1 MLSSASDVDN
11 TDKRAGGAGCA
22 TSAMQTGATVVQDD
36 NRAAWRAYAK
46 AQMASNQAAAHRPM
60 VAVDKVDSAGGRA
73 QATLDRVKAIALAG
87 RSGLPSLTR
96 RTAGV
101 AAVPA
106 CPAITSAAAAERP
119 PPLCDDSGEA
129 GLPRRAGERG
139 NGGLTRVKVH
149 RDSSEST
156 TPQPRRKRT
165 GIVSLLPRGIGE
177 ARPGSSALNFER
189 GVKKMHERLLAL
201 KRGGSTDPR
210 LECGSCPFLQADVAP
225 AEIGQRAAPQ
235 CLEKERMPR
244 AAPGAGSSEATSKGA
259 EQTTREDGQ
268 HASVAY
274 ERTAPAGQHLHDETN
289 FFARARAARRAALE
303 AEKAEL
309 QAKIAEIESRLHGS
323 DVSSAD
329 EDEDHS
335 LPAHRSRGTL
345 AEWPNGAVRLPRT
358 GSYHRLDVQQR
369 QIDAKSKYVV
379 GMKSDSAPGADS
391 NNAGSQSPVLV
402 VPVRQSGAAADA
414 RLGEA
419 ARDADDDCAGGR
431 RASRA
436 PLTLPSWGNSR
447 HNSVVP
453 EADSGERLLGAV
465 LQRSGSQ
472 GGRTLVRS
480 GSCCDQTV
488 RGG

>member
-1 MLSSASDVDN
+1 
-11 TDKRAGGAGCA
+11 
-22 TSAMQTGATVVQDD
+22 MQTGATVAQDD

-46 AQMASNQAAAHRPM
+46 AQVASNQAAAH
-60 VAVDKVDSAGGRA
+60 
-73 QATLDRVKAIALAG
+73 RVKAIALAG

-106 CPAITSAAAAERP
+106 CPAITSAAAAEHP

-129 GLPRRAGERG
+129 GRAGERV
-139 NGGLTRVKVH
+139 NGGLTRVKAH

-189 GVKKMHERLLAL
+189 GVKKMDERLRAQ

-244 AAPGAGSSEATSKGA
+244 AAPGAGSSEATSKVA

-268 HASVAY
+268 HASVACA
-274 ERTAPAGQHLHDETN
+274 RAAPAGQHQHDEAN
-289 FFARARAARRAALE
+289 SFARARAARRAALE

-323 DVSSAD
+323 DVSSTD

-335 LPAHRSRGTL
+335 LPVHRSRGTL

-358 GSYHRLDVQQR
+358 GSYHRLDVQHR

-379 GMKSDSAPGADS
+379 GMKSGSAPGADS

-402 VPVRQSGAAADA
+402 EPVRQSGAAADA
-414 RLGEA
+414 RLDEA
-419 ARDADDDCAGGR
+419 ARDADDESAGGR

-436 PLTLPSWGNSR
+436 PLTLPRWGNSR
-447 HNSVVP
+447 HNSLVP
-453 EADSGERLLGAV
+453 EANSGERLVGAV

>member
-1 MLSSASDVDN
+1 MRLQFTRYTRLSPRRNNFLTAATARHSACSFACSVAIFESFKRTSCSSFEILISRMSTVSRSSWMLWSFSASSSRRPSCCDG
-11 TDKRAGGAGCA
+11 GGA
-22 TSAMQTGATVVQDD
+22 
-36 NRAAWRAYAK
+36 
-46 AQMASNQAAAHRPM
+46 
-60 VAVDKVDSAGGRA
+60 
-73 QATLDRVKAIALAG
+73 
-87 RSGLPSLTR
+87 
-96 RTAGV
+96 
-101 AAVPA
+101 
-106 CPAITSAAAAERP
+106 
-119 PPLCDDSGEA
+119 
-129 GLPRRAGERG
+129 
-139 NGGLTRVKVH
+139 
-149 RDSSEST
+149 
-156 TPQPRRKRT
+156 
-165 GIVSLLPRGIGE
+165 
-177 ARPGSSALNFER
+177 
-189 GVKKMHERLLAL
+189 HERLLAL

-244 AAPGAGSSEATSKGA
+244 AAPGAGSSEATSKVA

-268 HASVAY
+268 HASVACA
-274 ERTAPAGQHLHDETN
+274 RAAPAGQHQHDEAN
-289 FFARARAARRAALE
+289 SFARARAARRAALE

-323 DVSSAD
+323 DVSSTD

-379 GMKSDSAPGADS
+379 GMKSGSAPGADS

-402 VPVRQSGAAADA
+402 EPVRQSGAAADA
-414 RLGEA
+414 RLDEA
-419 ARDADDDCAGGR
+419 ARDADDESAGGR

-436 PLTLPSWGNSR
+436 PLTLPRWGNSR
-447 HNSVVP
+447 HNSLVP
-453 EADSGERLLGAV
+453 EANSGERLVGAV